1 MYFKS
6 LKAKLMLLLIFIII
20 VSNVI
25 LGYIAFTMS
34 KSALERSV
42 EKTLTTMSEKVAA
55 EVTTLN
61 EREFHMLEALSS
73 MSVLQRADISLEE
86 KSEIVLG
93 AAKIDSHYQD
103 VTFCDANGISL
114 IADGRRIDFSD
125 REYFRRAMKGERYVS
140 DPILSNVNN
149 KLLMFYS
156 VPVYNTSK
164 TKVIGVICTV
174 FHGDVLSDLCKDIYV
189 GKDSHPFIINMKN
202 GKTVGDAN
210 IKYVEAGQVLKDDT
224 TGAMRDAIVDAMSG
238 NIAYKTFFEPYR
250 QKNMVAAYRPVGNDC
265 NWAVFC
271 MAPYGEYFG
280 LISKMSLSMIIV
292 LVVVLVIATVLSAMI
307 ISMSIKPLKS
317 VEVSITE
324 IASGNAD
331 LTKRIEVTSN
341 DEIGNVVKGF
351 NKFTEKLQSIISNVK
366 NSNQNLGEV
375 GSDMSASVSDTASS
389 ITEIIANIASVH
401 KQISNQNASVQQTAG
416 AVNEIDSNIESLE
429 RMIESQS
436 SGVVQASAA
445 VEQMIGNISSVN
457 VSVDKM
463 AESFAALDAQARNG
477 SEKQKDVNERIEK
490 IDQLSD
496 MLLTANK
503 AIASI
508 ASQTNLLAMN
518 AAIEA
523 AHAGEAGKGF
533 SVVADEIRKLS
544 ETSSVQSRTI
554 GEQLNVIKDSIN
566 GVVEASADSSAAFR
580 AVADKINETDQIVR
594 QIKEAMTEQT
604 EGSAQISEALHA
616 MNDSTAEVRTASH
629 EMSVGNHAILEEVRN
644 LQDATSTMLQ
654 SMDEMAIGAR
664 KINETGSAL
673 NGISVKMNDSIV
685 EIGSQIDQFRV

>member
-1 MYFKS
+1 MCFKS

-250 QKNMVAAYRPVGNDC
+250 QKTMVAAYRPVGNDC

-416 AVNEIDSNIESLE
+416 AVNEIASNIESLE

-463 AESFAALDAQARNG
+463 ADSFAALDAQARNG

-523 AHAGEAGKGF
+523 AHAGESGKGF
-533 SVVADEIRKLS
+533 AVVADEIRKLA
-544 ETSSVQSRTI
+544 EQSNSQGKRI
-554 GEQLNVIKDSIN
+554 AQSLQGLNEVIKDVSSSTKLVRDQFNQILDLTQAVKN
-566 GVVEASADSSAAFR
+566 QEDVIMSAMR
-580 AVADKINETDQIVR
+580 
-594 QIKEAMTEQT
+594 EQ
-604 EGSAQISEALHA
+604 EVGSAQVLEAMKNIS
-616 MNDSTAEVRTASH
+616 
-629 EMSVGNHAILEEVRN
+629 
-644 LQDATSTMLQ
+644 DATSGVKNASQEMLAGSKQ
-654 SMDEMAIGAR
+654 VASEMTSLSQTTQRI
-664 KINETGSAL
+664 KN
-673 NGISVKMNDSIV
+673 SVTEMSGGTSVIMDSIKDV
-685 EIGSQIDQFRV
+685 NSSSELNMQNLDNITEAMKAFTL